1 MLSSFYIFASI
12 ALLVFGTMGL
22 HWRVNWTAESIAAF
36 ALLSF
41 VIGWLPLKLGLQ
53 RLKNFEA

>member
-1 MLSSFYIFASI
+1 
-12 ALLVFGTMGL
+12 
-22 HWRVNWTAESIAAF
+22 VNWTVESIVAF

-41 VIGWLPLKLGLQ
+41 VIGWLPLKFGLE